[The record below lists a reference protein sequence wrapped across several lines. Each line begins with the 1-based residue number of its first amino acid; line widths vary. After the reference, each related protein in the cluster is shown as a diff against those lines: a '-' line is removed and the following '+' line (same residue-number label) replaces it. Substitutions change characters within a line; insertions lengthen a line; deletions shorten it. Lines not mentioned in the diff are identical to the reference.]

1 MSGAGDANDVLG
13 RQVAAVHAR
22 RDAVVPI
29 LSAVA
34 DSLDAGA
41 GSRAGQ
47 RYREGAAALAS
58 ADPTR
63 AIAAARS
70 DPAAW
75 LPLFPASSPV
85 ECQLPR
91 LLAEARRPLARA
103 RRRWSALAY
112 PLIVLGVATLVV
124 AVLSMTVMPAFRKLF
139 DDFGLQLPLL
149 TRGVLAIT
157 DLFASGWIPAT
168 LGGVALVAGWW
179 LAVRYRPGGPTVA
192 AGFTEALAG
201 LVAAGVPAAE
211 AVALAARGVGV
222 ADAAPGDPAPLSH
235 AARAALTLPP
245 ATAGRVLEAVAACH
259 ADRARR
265 SADGMAWFVGP
276 LAVGVVGTI
285 VGLITAALFAPLIKL
300 VVALS

>member
-1 MSGAGDANDVLG
+1 MSGASDSSDVLG
-13 RQVAAVHAR
+13 RHVAAVHAR

-29 LSAVA
+29 VSILA
-34 DSLDAGA
+34 DSLDAA
-41 GSRAGQ
+41 IGSGAGQ
-47 RYREGAAALAS
+47 RYRDVAAALGS
-58 ADPTR
+58 AAPAR

-85 ECQLPR
+85 EARLPR
-91 LLAEARRPLARA
+91 LLAEARRPLAKA
-103 RRRWSALAY
+103 RRRWSVLAY

-124 AVLSMTVMPAFRKLF
+124 AVLSMTVMPAFRQLF
-139 DDFGLQLPLL
+139 DDFGLQLPLV

-157 DLFASGWIPAT
+157 DLLASGWIPAT
-168 LGGVALVAGWW
+168 LGGVALFAGWW
-179 LAVRYRPGGPTVA
+179 LAVRYSPDGPTVA
-192 AGFTEALAG
+192 AAFTEALAG

-222 ADAAPGDPAPLSH
+222 DTAPGEPASLTH
-235 AARAALTLPP
+235 AARAALALPP

-259 ADRARR
+259 ADRVRR

-285 VGLITAALFAPLIKL
+285 VGLVTAALFAPLIKL